1 MWQRSQLL
9 HPATIIASVA
19 LFVSLGGVTY
29 AAATIGTKQLKTGAV
44 TRAKIK
50 NRAVSASKLANNAVV
65 TQKLATGAVTPTK
78 LRTGAVTAGKL
89 ADGAIQPSNLQNGA
103 VTESK
108 LGSGAVSESKLGA
121 GAVSESKLGA
131 GAVTSGKLGA
141 GAVGGAAI
149 ADGAITSGKLAAG
162 AAVVGRG
169 TQAVTRDEVPA
180 GQSVTLFTLT
190 GLGQIQAACAAGVA
204 TTSFTNSSG
213 VAVNVQATGI
223 DNGAPDVPF
232 VERSNPATGATVT
245 HTNIGTGGVES
256 ITWQVSYTDAAGV
269 DHLVTAN
276 LSAGAALTDC
286 VVSGEATYSG

>member
-9 HPATIIASVA
+9 HPATIIASIA

-65 TQKLATGAVTPTK
+65 TEKLATGAVTPTK

-89 ADGAIQPSNLQNGA
+89 ADGAIQTSNLQNGA

-108 LGSGAVSESKLGA
+108 LGSGAVSESKIG
-121 GAVSESKLGA
+121 G

-141 GAVGGAAI
+141 GAVGTAAV
-149 ADGAITSGKLAAG
+149 ADGAITAGKLAAG

-169 TQAVTRDEVPA
+169 TQEFNREQIAT
-180 GQSVTLFTLT
+180 GQSATLFTFT
-190 GLGQIQAACAAGVA
+190 GLGQIQASCAAGVA

-213 VAVNVQATGI
+213 TAVNVQAAGVE
-223 DNGAPDVPF
+223 NGAPDAPF
-232 VERSNPATGATVT
+232 VERSNPSSGATVT
-245 HTNIGTGGVES
+245 HTNTGTGGVET
-256 ITWQVSYTDAAGV
+256 ITWQVSYTDTTGV

-276 LSAGAALTDC
+276 LSLGASLLDC
-286 VVSGEATYSG
+286 VVAGEASYSG